1 MTRAFNY
8 FEVAILYILDFGH
21 TLNHR
26 VLIFISIYGLVVS
39 FNIPN
44 MLMRGRE
51 RRGKERESMAGISPS
66 KHTHFYYVYLA
77 GVAVDRIP
85 NHM

>member
-51 RRGKERESMAGISPS
+51 RRGEERREKAWLEYHHPNILIS
-66 KHTHFYYVYLA
+66 TRF
-77 GVAVDRIP
+77 I
-85 NHM
+85 